1 MRSFQ
6 KSWIGIALAIIF
18 GVSLFFFKGS
28 QRYSNLF
35 NSDNFVAYISGTPI
49 STTKFMRSMD
59 IHIRQFAQMLGTE
72 LNGDQIRNFQV
83 HQIALQNLVNSAIF
97 ENEFDNINF
106 ILDDLTIAKQT
117 RRNFPYLY
125 TNNKLNDEALN
136 SFLSQ
141 QGLKI
146 EDLVDLVDFETRSRI
161 FDKLFFEK
169 NYPEQL
175 QVNLNKHENQI
186 REIDLIKISYEDIK
200 LDDYKTDQITKDNQ
214 ELINFFND
222 NISNYMTK
230 EERDISY
237 IIIKKNDFKDSF
249 LPSDSRIIDYYENN
263 KELFFNLEQR
273 SFKQFNF
280 KSKDEADNF
289 KLIISGKS
297 NDDIIEY
304 ANKNDILFN
313 VFENVEKNRVL
324 EELANVIFQLSEG
337 DISEVVDTTLA
348 SHIII
353 LDEII
358 PERQLP
364 FEDVKYDIKNT
375 LTNIELDNFF
385 NELKISINQQILN
398 GYKIDEIASQNDLR
412 VSEINKTVNN
422 NQFDENLLNNI
433 TSFSFNQ
440 NKDFVSDVVDY
451 DENISFIVNVNNVY
465 PSKKENIDDVFKTVL
480 NDFIFAKKTD
490 QAKNIHDNN
499 LDNFSNIIKLYNEK
513 EENIKISLS
522 DENEIPFS
530 FKQILFETDIN
541 QIAFGSDETNIYFA
555 KIKTIEMPNEG
566 QNFSKIN
573 LVNDLKTAFGSEII
587 KTKEISFNDELI
599 NGLLSQYK

>member
-59 IHIRQFAQMLGTE
+59 IHIRQFAQMLGAE

-117 RRNFPYLY
+117 KRNFPYLY

-161 FDKLFFEK
+161 FDMLFFEK

-175 QVNLNKHENQI
+175 QVNLSRHENQI

-200 LDDYKTDQITKDNQ
+200 LDDYKTDQITTDNQ

-249 LPSDSRIIDYYENN
+249 LPSYSRITDYYENN

-280 KSKDEADNF
+280 KSKEEAENF

-297 NDDIIEY
+297 NDDVIEY
-304 ANKNDILFN
+304 ADKNEIQFN

-364 FEDVKYDIKNT
+364 FEDVKYDIKDT

-385 NELKISINQQILN
+385 NELKITINQQILN
-398 GYKIDEIASQNDLR
+398 GYKI
-412 VSEINKTVNN
+412 
-422 NQFDENLLNNI
+422 
-433 TSFSFNQ
+433 
-440 NKDFVSDVVDY
+440 
-451 DENISFIVNVNNVY
+451 
-465 PSKKENIDDVFKTVL
+465 
-480 NDFIFAKKTD
+480 
-490 QAKNIHDNN
+490 
-499 LDNFSNIIKLYNEK
+499 
-513 EENIKISLS
+513 
-522 DENEIPFS
+522 
-530 FKQILFETDIN
+530 
-541 QIAFGSDETNIYFA
+541 
-555 KIKTIEMPNEG
+555 
-566 QNFSKIN
+566 
-573 LVNDLKTAFGSEII
+573 
-587 KTKEISFNDELI
+587 
-599 NGLLSQYK
+599 